1 MATNLPKPPTRK
13 PGSTPLEHRL
23 PSTPRP
29 AATAQPKPAAPKPAA
44 IANPDLV
51 ARIKAAEAWVRSQAI
66 GRDEVVRA
74 MTLGVLARAN
84 VLLLGPPGTGKTMVA
99 QKWASTFADQ
109 PGDVFDVLLSKF
121 SRPAEVFG
129 PIDIAALERG
139 ETRTKTAGF
148 LPSAKVGILDEVF
161 KGSSAILNALLRIAN
176 ERQFADNGQMHATP
190 TRTLVGMS
198 NEYPED
204 PALLAAFFDRFPI
217 KLTVRPLDD
226 ADFSR
231 MLGTVSSPAPAA
243 CPVKFTDTDL
253 AEMDRLVAAVDVSRI
268 IEPLGQIRRTLATKG
283 VQISDRRWVQAIR
296 IIRAYAVLA
305 GRTAA
310 ISKDLAPLAM
320 IAWNTDQ
327 DVGTIREVLPAY
339 LSPFAHGVR
348 GLLEEVREERAA
360 LLKAANVGPARDP
373 GKSVDLIA
381 AASAALKSHS
391 AMNSAAAKLD
401 IFASDAEDADDRVLL
416 ADTRT
421 AIDELTGIIAKVAQG
436 RDGGL
441 ALEDLAAM
449 NIG

>member
-13 PGSTPLEHRL
+13 PSSTPLEHRL

>member
-1 MATNLPKPPTRK
+1 
-13 PGSTPLEHRL
+13 
-23 PSTPRP
+23 
-29 AATAQPKPAAPKPAA
+29 
-44 IANPDLV
+44 
-51 ARIKAAEAWVRSQAI
+51 
-66 GRDEVVRA
+66 
-74 MTLGVLARAN
+74 
-84 VLLLGPPGTGKTMVA
+84 
-99 QKWASTFADQ
+99 
-109 PGDVFDVLLSKF
+109 
-121 SRPAEVFG
+121 
-129 PIDIAALERG
+129 
-139 ETRTKTAGF
+139 
-148 LPSAKVGILDEVF
+148 
-161 KGSSAILNALLRIAN
+161 
-176 ERQFADNGQMHATP
+176 
-190 TRTLVGMS
+190 
-198 NEYPED
+198 
-204 PALLAAFFDRFPI
+204 
-217 KLTVRPLDD
+217 
-226 ADFSR
+226 

-327 DVGTIREVLPAY
+327 DAGTIREVLPAY